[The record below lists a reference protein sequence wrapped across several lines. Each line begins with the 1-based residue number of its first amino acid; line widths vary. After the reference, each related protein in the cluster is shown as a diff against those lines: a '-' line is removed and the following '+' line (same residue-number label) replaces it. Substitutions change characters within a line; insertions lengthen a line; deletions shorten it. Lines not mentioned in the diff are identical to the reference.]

1 MRLVG
6 SRLLAGIFLVAVCG
20 AASAAAAP
28 GLGRP
33 GHTLSKVSAA
43 VPATGIAQLAFRPGD
58 TTHVYAARVSG
69 VVTRYDYDP
78 VTGQMANALD
88 VSRSRVSLDTSL
100 GGMMLPQGGGHEQTE
115 ARPEVARGRD
125 GTGRVR

>member
-1 MRLVG
+1 MTMGESRQPFAKIPAMRLVG

-20 AASAAAAP
+20 AASPAAAAP

-33 GHTLSKVSAA
+33 GYTLSKVSAA

-69 VVTRYDYDP
+69 SEILADRKLAL
-78 VTGQMANALD
+78 TGTLIKH
-88 VSRSRVSLDTSL
+88 LFL
-100 GGMMLPQGGGHEQTE
+100 G
-115 ARPEVARGRD
+115 RGR
-125 GTGRVR
+125 GRAVSQAAGSAAEAAATAA